1 MNKKNN
7 LTTKLALIDLY
18 TTLIQYSLDIN
29 DIKKEDNNKEYLSE
43 MNELDLIKYIKDS
56 MDTVILTLAE
66 KKINEFNKQITCEN
80 IQQDYESML
89 IKYEQDIRGHIKIEH
104 QLKLYSDSLQNSLEE
119 LEKEKKSG
127 FNNNNN
133 EIENLKKEINNQ
145 KKVIKSYEEQNTK
158 LKENEK
164 KLKNVIIKN
173 EKKYKNDIEILNKK
187 LRYYIEKIQIIYNN
201 DKNGKIPQKKIE
213 TIFCNSSRICGNK
226 KNIIKNLVD
235 NGGSEFNNQ
244 KMNNSLHGVGRIYRN
259 SGNSIS
265 VSDNHSTSMANSR
278 PYVNIE
284 KYLLNKYIKNTS
296 KREPYQ
302 YQNKIK
308 NLKNLKNVS
317 SMKSNNI
324 HNCIN
329 IPNNNSNNSY
339 ILDSKAQDE
348 IVNILIL

>member
-164 KLKNVIIKN
+164 KLKNVIVKN

-213 TIFCNSSRICGNK
+213 TIFCNSK
-226 KNIIKNLVD
+226 KN
-235 NGGSEFNNQ
+235 
-244 KMNNSLHGVGRIYRN
+244 RN
-259 SGNSIS
+259 
-265 VSDNHSTSMANSR
+265 
-278 PYVNIE
+278 
-284 KYLLNKYIKNTS
+284 
-296 KREPYQ
+296 
-302 YQNKIK
+302 
-308 NLKNLKNVS
+308 
-317 SMKSNNI
+317 
-324 HNCIN
+324 
-329 IPNNNSNNSY
+329 Y
-339 ILDSKAQDE
+339 ILQ
-348 IVNILIL
+348 